1 MYFHASEDLC
11 VDVTSTE
18 VSLDDLDARSL
29 AIAFLSVD
37 SQKRSEIFRQ

>member
-1 MYFHASEDLC
+1 MYLHVGEDLC

-29 AIAFLSVD
+29 ACAVLSVD
-37 SQKRSEIFRQ
+37 SQKGYEIFGQ